1 MSSTASSHPAPADY
15 GWRTP
20 LVVIVAGC
28 LIAMVGFG
36 IRSVFGL
43 FLEPMTVAH
52 GWDRSTFGLA
62 MAIQNL
68 LWGVGVPVAGMIAD
82 RYGPSRVLAAGAV
95 VYAVGVWGFAHAGT
109 AFELHLFGGVLTGLG
124 VAFTAFSLA
133 MAAMAKVVGPERRSL
148 ALGLGTA
155 SGSFGQVVFSP
166 LGQAF
171 IHQFGW
177 EPALGYLAMS
187 ALLVIPLAFV
197 LPNIQAPKGET
208 MHNQSLGQ
216 ALREASSH
224 RGYVLLTVG
233 FFVCGFHVAFITVH
247 FPAYVTDL
255 GLDPAVGAT
264 ALALVGFFN
273 IAGSFGSGMFGQRF
287 SKKTGLAW
295 IYFLRSIAIVGLL
308 LAPKTDLTIYLF
320 AGSMGLLWLSTV
332 PLTTG
337 IVAQVFGV
345 RYMATLFGVV
355 FLSHQLG
362 SFLGVWLGGYLY
374 DTVGSYD
381 GVWWAGVAL
390 GLAAAMIHVAIDE
403 KPLARLSP
411 ATA

>member
-1 MSSTASSHPAPADY
+1 MSSTASAPSSPVSP

-20 LVVIVAGC
+20 LVVILAGC
-28 LIAMVGFG
+28 LIAMIGFG
-36 IRSVFGL
+36 VRSAFGL
-43 FLEPMTVAH
+43 FLEPMTVTH

-68 LWGVGVPVAGMIAD
+68 LWGIGVPIAGMVAD
-82 RYGPSRVLAAGAV
+82 RYGPSRVLAVGAL
-95 VYAVGVWGFAHAGT
+95 VYTAGVWGMAHTSSVVG
-109 AFELHLFGGVLTGLG
+109 LHLFGGVLTGIG
-124 VAFTAFSLA
+124 VAFTSFSLA

-155 SGSFGQVVFSP
+155 AGSFGQVMFSP
-166 LGQAF
+166 LGQTF

-177 EPALGYLAMS
+177 EAALGYLALS
-187 ALLVIPLAFV
+187 ALMVIPLAFV
-197 LPNIQAPKGET
+197 LPNTPPSKNET
-208 MHNQSLGQ
+208 LQDQSLLE
-216 ALREASSH
+216 ALREATGH
-224 RGYVLLTVG
+224 RGFVLLTVG

-247 FPAYVTDL
+247 FSAYISDL
-255 GLDPAVGAT
+255 GLDPSVGAT
-264 ALALVGFFN
+264 ALALIGFFN
-273 IAGSFGSGMFGQRF
+273 IVGSFAAGLFGQRW

-295 IYFLRSIAIVGLL
+295 IYFLRSIAIIGLL
-308 LAPKTDLTIYLF
+308 MAPKTDLTIYLF
-320 AGSMGLLWLSTV
+320 AGSMGVLWLSTV

-345 RYMATLFGVV
+345 RYMGTLFGVV

-362 SFLGVWLGGYLY
+362 SFMGVWLGGYLY

-381 GVWWAGVAL
+381 GVWWAGVVL
-390 GLAAAMIHVAIDE
+390 GVLAALIHMVIDE
-403 KPLARLSP
+403 KPLGRLTP

>member
-1 MSSTASSHPAPADY
+1 MSSTASSRPAPADY

-68 LWGVGVPVAGMIAD
+68 LWGVGVPIAGMIAD

-197 LPNIQAPKGET
+197 LPNVQAPKGET
-208 MHNQSLGQ
+208 VHNQSLGQ
-216 ALREASSH
+216 ALREASGH
-224 RGYVLLTVG
+224 RGFVLLTVG

-308 LAPKTDLTIYLF
+308 LAPKTDVTIYLF

-390 GLAAAMIHVAIDE
+390 GLVAAGIHVAIDE
-403 KPLARLSP
+403 KPLARLTP
-411 ATA
+411 VTA

>member
-68 LWGVGVPVAGMIAD
+68 LWGVGVPIAGMIAD

-197 LPNIQAPKGET
+197 LPNVQAPKGET
-208 MHNQSLGQ
+208 VHNQSLGQ
-216 ALREASSH
+216 ALREASGH
-224 RGYVLLTVG
+224 RGFVLLTVG

-255 GLDPAVGAT
+255 GLDPSVGAT

-390 GLAAAMIHVAIDE
+390 GLVAAGIHVAIDE
-403 KPLARLSP
+403 KPLARLTP